1 MFGSYDDLPAASN
14 CSSLYMNLRHHLM
27 HQRNAGSTHNFWSGF
42 GAVRR
47 GAFLDL
53 GGFESKS
60 FPEPSVEDIE
70 FGHRLAD
77 DGGRALL
84 DPGLLCTHLK
94 HWSLRNLVHT
104 DCVHRAL
111 PWSQLLIRNGGRG
124 MTLNVSRAERGRA
137 IVALSALFATLFSL
151 VGVLSWWSS
160 VPLIVATLLLNRSL
174 VKLIYQRGGAVPA
187 FFGALYH
194 QIYYV
199 YSTAIYMGCWLS
211 ALGRRLF
218 RRRALPA

>member
-1 MFGSYDDLPAASN
+1 
-14 CSSLYMNLRHHLM
+14 
-27 HQRNAGSTHNFWSGF
+27 
-42 GAVRR
+42 
-47 GAFLDL
+47 
-53 GGFESKS
+53 
-60 FPEPSVEDIE
+60 
-70 FGHRLAD
+70 
-77 DGGRALL
+77 
-84 DPGLLCTHLK
+84 
-94 HWSLRNLVHT
+94 
-104 DCVHRAL
+104 
-111 PWSQLLIRNGGRG
+111 